1 MTHPD
6 PSATPGPA
14 PAARTE
20 CTNAPATA
28 AGSAPAMTKVAD
40 SAPDTA
46 TATGSA
52 PDTAT
57 AIASATATA
66 SADDRRAVTGK
77 RRIAFAVHV
86 AGAGELP
93 GLRTL
98 LRSLA
103 LSDPALCEDV
113 VVLHPGLPD
122 AAFDTARRLHPG

>member
-1 MTHPD
+1 MTYPD
-6 PSATPGPA
+6 LSTTPGPA
-14 PAARTE
+14 P
-20 CTNAPATA
+20 
-28 AGSAPAMTKVAD
+28 
-40 SAPDTA
+40 
-46 TATGSA
+46 
-52 PDTAT
+52 
-57 AIASATATA
+57 
-66 SADDRRAVTGK
+66 ADDRRAVTGK

-122 AAFDTARRLHPG
+122 ASFDAAHRLHPG

>member
-1 MTHPD
+1 MTYPD
-6 PSATPGPA
+6 PSTTPGPA
-14 PAARTE
+14 PAAPTE
-20 CTNAPATA
+20 PTQAPATA
-28 AGSAPAMTKVAD
+28 AGSAPATT
-40 SAPDTA
+40 TA
-46 TATGSA
+46 TDSGTTT
-52 PDTAT
+52 TA
-57 AIASATATA
+57 A